1 MSYTDCCCRRASTR
15 QASTRYY
22 KLRSIYLFAVT
33 DDGTVHHRV
42 ARSASAENVEAN
54 YTFDQPDGSDGLDAD
69 PRGTHLENDR
79 GLDIA
84 AW

>member
-1 MSYTDCCCRRASTR
+1 M
-15 QASTRYY
+15 
-22 KLRSIYLFAVT
+22 T

-79 GLDIA
+79 GLDMA